1 MGNGVDSIS
10 ASSPSPISSRKPS
23 NSWASTK
30 VKGATRF
37 WVTSDM
43 IRSNVRVHKT
53 RFMAAG
59 INIVIM
65 VIAGLQLLLLP
76 PDTLMLLL
84 LLTPAATAENQ
95 TKT

>member
-1 MGNGVDSIS
+1 
-10 ASSPSPISSRKPS
+10 
-23 NSWASTK
+23 
-30 VKGATRF
+30 
-37 WVTSDM
+37 M

-59 INIVIM
+59 INM

-76 PDTLMLLL
+76 PDTLILLL
-84 LLTPAATAENQ
+84 LLTPAATAEHQ

>member
-1 MGNGVDSIS
+1 
-10 ASSPSPISSRKPS
+10 
-23 NSWASTK
+23 
-30 VKGATRF
+30 
-37 WVTSDM
+37 M
-43 IRSNVRVHKT
+43 IRSNVRVHNT

-65 VIAGLQLLLLP
+65 VIAGLQLKLLP

-84 LLTPAATAENQ
+84 LLTTAATAEHQ

>member
-1 MGNGVDSIS
+1 
-10 ASSPSPISSRKPS
+10 
-23 NSWASTK
+23 
-30 VKGATRF
+30 
-37 WVTSDM
+37 M

-65 VIAGLQLLLLP
+65 VIAGLQLLLLLP

-84 LLTPAATAENQ
+84 LLTPAANAEHT

>member
-1 MGNGVDSIS
+1 MGNGGDSKS

-76 PDTLMLLL
+76 LMLLLLL
-84 LLTPAATAENQ
+84 LLTPAATAEHQ